1 MAILPR
7 STAWGDAGE
16 EPCTAF
22 NQVSPRTAPAPR
34 GRGRRPKAGRGGGYR
49 YPGWVETGEGGPAP
63 LPVSPSPNGDTP
75 TVHYMGRAGRR
86 TIHGFPP
93 AIATHCPRPSRA
105 GEEAEGRAGWGFQIP
120 RRGRRRGVLL
130 PPGYLRRAPPSI
142 PTRGRGSSQ
151 KRTEKIR
158 SSSRTY
164 STFSRSSERSPER
177 STVKKS
183 PPDGSAMVKFIV
195 VSTCTV
201 PSATVISST

>member
-1 MAILPR
+1 M
-7 STAWGDAGE
+7 
-16 EPCTAF
+16 
-22 NQVSPRTAPAPR
+22 
-34 GRGRRPKAGRGGGYR
+34 
-49 YPGWVETGEGGPAP
+49 
-63 LPVSPSPNGDTP
+63 
-75 TVHYMGRAGRR
+75 
-86 TIHGFPP
+86 HGFPP
-93 AIATHCPRPSRA
+93 AVQDLRSSSAHALRPVARRTWRCSNGACLPGARISPGIATHCPRPSRA